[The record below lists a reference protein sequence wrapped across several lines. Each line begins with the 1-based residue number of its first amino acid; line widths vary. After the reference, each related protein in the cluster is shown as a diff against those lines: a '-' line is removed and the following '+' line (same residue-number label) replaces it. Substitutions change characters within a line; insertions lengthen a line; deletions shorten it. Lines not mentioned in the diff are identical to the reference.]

1 MGGTFLRRMLECTKW
16 SDWMVPRHSSISMDT
31 LHCLFNV
38 SNGVVGERRTTI
50 GEGSIKGWKNL
61 LLPLSI
67 YCFNVSAQKKNPSV
81 FSTWKKYDLFG
92 SLHINFPKL
101 KRKRAKGKKKGTLS
115 KINTILKKKMWQI
128 WFFVRGSACATS
140 QMVLDGWTCGNESK
154 MWLKCKNDKLTY
166 PHIKSLSQC
175 ETVHLL
181 IDFVCLCVCVFLSLF
196 TP

>member
-1 MGGTFLRRMLECTKW
+1 MRIEK
-16 SDWMVPRHSSISMDT
+16 
-31 LHCLFNV
+31 
-38 SNGVVGERRTTI
+38 
-50 GEGSIKGWKNL
+50 
-61 LLPLSI
+61 
-67 YCFNVSAQKKNPSV
+67 
-81 FSTWKKYDLFG
+81 FSTRLLTLF
-92 SLHINFPKL
+92 HEIHDNFLDEYFVLIFL